1 MTSEKKVQKAVFTRG
16 FYEGYDLSH
25 VALYHAEYFKKL
37 LKISDLE
44 ITKNLIKQV
53 LAKAYPFLTLC
64 INHTP
69 ISPAIKAVCSA
80 TNLTV
85 FQRKLEIAP
94 TIARNASMA
103 FPASL
108 LSTSAILSN
117 HFLKVSSSFDEN
129 LLPLK
134 KHL

>member
-1 MTSEKKVQKAVFTRG
+1 MTSEKKVEKVVFTRG

-25 VALYHAEYFKKL
+25 VALYDAEYLKKV
-37 LKISDLE
+37 LKMSDLE
-44 ITKNLIKQV
+44 KTKNLIKQV

-69 ISPAIKAVCSA
+69 ISPAIRAVCSA
-80 TNLTV
+80 TNPTV

-94 TIARNASMA
+94 TIAGNASMA
-103 FPASL
+103 FPVSL
-108 LSTSAILSN
+108 LSASATLSN